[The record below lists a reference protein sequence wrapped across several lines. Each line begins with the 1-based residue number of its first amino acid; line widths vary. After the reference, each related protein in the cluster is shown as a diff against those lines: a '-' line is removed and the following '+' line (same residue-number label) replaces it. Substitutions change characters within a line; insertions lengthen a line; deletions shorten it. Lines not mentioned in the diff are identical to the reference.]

1 MSRFFIK
8 YQNLFRILLCI
19 ALALCA
25 LINLWDYIDYG
36 KTRDLVA
43 AIVFGLMAIWRSIDI
58 ANGYIEKTRQKRVDT
73 ENAKTVEY

>member
-8 YQNLFRILLCI
+8 YQRLFRILLCI

-25 LINLWDYIDYG
+25 LINLWDYIDFG
-36 KTRDLVA
+36 KTKDLVA
-43 AIVFGLMAIWRSIDI
+43 AIVFGLMAIWRTADI
-58 ANGYIEKTRQKRVDT
+58 TNGYIKMTREKGLDT

>member
-8 YQNLFRILLCI
+8 YQNLFKVLLCI

-25 LINLWDYIDYG
+25 LINLWDYIDYR